1 MCAVSAMIEYAM
13 TTIPESYWDR
23 VNFIY
28 FKNILKRIEVLD
40 HKMKQPDCVSPD
52 KDQWMKDIEAY
63 LQGLEDKVD
72 RQK

>member
-1 MCAVSAMIEYAM
+1 MCAVSAMIGYAM
-13 TTIPESYWDR
+13 TNIPESYWDR

-40 HKMKQPDCVSPD
+40 YKMHQPDCIDPEKD
-52 KDQWMKDIEAY
+52 KWMKGIEAY